1 MANATEYAEWLVRN
15 EAKKGTP
22 EFETVAEAY
31 RESQS

>member
-22 EFETVAEAY
+22 EFETVAQAY
-31 RESQS
+31 REA